1 MKKIKINKLPEGF
14 EIVDNKVVK
23 KMQYGG
29 MSTGDQFD
37 YGLVTYPT
45 SVTSEQMS
53 DDEDVD
59 VRYSLSSV
67 PREEANIEAEGG
79 ETVLTDLNNDGN
91 FGLYDIK
98 GPRHSK
104 GGVPMFLPEQS
115 FIFSDTNSMKMKG
128 GDLKEFGINSRKS
141 ITPAKISK
149 RFPLNQ
155 FYGAM
160 EDEYADDIQVASAE
174 IMLAKNKMNLSKLAF
189 GQEASKNFEEGLPKA
204 AYGYVDSIG
213 QNPEQL
219 ALEIDNM
226 NKQKA
231 MMKALNGLPPKEQ
244 QEILALQQFMAQ
256 AQQMQQSSQQIA
268 NGAPMPPSADEQMM
282 MAQQSIP
289 GGPMSNGEL
298 PMAQVGTQIA
308 NQPQNTV
315 EIKPEDQF
323 RFYDPPVNPLT
334 TIVPR
339 NTSSATP
346 VVNSPT
352 VVNPSTTASGSRPSG
367 QQQRYQIYSPGIF
380 ENLAAL
386 GIDLGESG
394 IGATEYSRIQSKDP
408 SYQGSIFGSA
418 SENLEGLFE
427 SWKDIYP
434 QDKLDK
440 LKEAVSKGIPGSAT
454 PEVKEFQTWIN
465 NTYIP
470 EQAKLLGKGDSKIE
484 KQTIDYLKEAYGFNK
499 TIPGQDI
506 DALMGTFTSSLRP
519 LTMKEPAPTAE
530 PEVKAED
537 PIVSPV
543 SGDVGEE
550 RMQPNAE
557 FWKQDM
563 LKLQAINERRR
574 RLGLPYQPMVE
585 RIDIDYVLEDP
596 TRAVAAINEQ
606 MSIANIANNMFAG
619 PQAGSAK
626 AASMAGKSMGAVANA
641 VGAVQN
647 RNVGTVNRGEYQQA
661 MVDASLNREQR
672 DRRVKLFDDTET
684 VLQRYMD
691 EKNYDREQY
700 ADAYANAITN
710 RANTF
715 NLNSIQDYYQID
727 PTSGGMIGQFSSKAF
742 DPVQQTDRMEQ
753 YFELATNLKQEGIEP
768 TGDLLK
774 FFTGQSTLPQQTNI
788 QRAYGNNSM
797 GLGIPPA
804 KKGKEMKKYATPF
817 YTGKVGI

>member
-204 AYGYVDSIG
+204 AYGYVNSIG

-268 NGAPMPPSADEQMM
+268 DGAPMPPSVDEQMM

-289 GGPMSNGEL
+289 GGPMSNGEI
-298 PMAQVGTQIA
+298 PMAQTGKETKFQTMTPGT
-308 NQPQNTV
+308 
-315 EIKPEDQF
+315 K
-323 RFYDPPVNPLT
+323 
-334 TIVPR
+334 
-339 NTSSATP
+339 
-346 VVNSPT
+346 
-352 VVNPSTTASGSRPSG
+352 
-367 QQQRYQIYSPGIF
+367 
-380 ENLAAL
+380 ENMEAV
-386 GIDLGESG
+386 GIDLNQSG
-394 IGATEYSRIQSKDP
+394 IGATEYPKIQSKDP
-408 SYQGSIFGSA
+408 SFQGSIFGSA
-418 SENLEGLFE
+418 SENLEGFFE
-427 SWKDIYP
+427 SWKGIYP

-440 LKEAVSKGIPGSAT
+440 LEQALAQGIPGSAT
-454 PEVKEFQTWIN
+454 AEVKEFQTWIN
-465 NTYIP
+465 NTYRP
-470 EQAKLLGKGDSKIE
+470 EQAKLFAKGDSKIE

-499 TIPGQDI
+499 SIPGQDI
-506 DALMGTFTSSLRP
+506 DGMMGTFTSSLRP
-519 LTMKEPAPTAE
+519 LAMKELAPTAE
-530 PEVKAED
+530 PEVKPED
-537 PIVSPV
+537 PIVAPV
-543 SGDVGEE
+543 PGDVGEE

-619 PQAGSAK
+619 PQAGSARI
-626 AASMAGKSMGAVANA
+626 ASTTGKSMKTIADV
-641 VGAVQN
+641 VGDVQN

-710 RANTF
+710 RVNTF
-715 NLNSIQDYYQID
+715 NLNSIQDVYKIN
-727 PTSGGMIGQFSSKAF
+727 PKSGGMIGQFSSKAF
-742 DPVQQTDRMEQ
+742 DPVQQTDPMEQ
-753 YFELATNLKQEGIEP
+753 YFNLATRLKLEGIEP

-774 FFTGQSTLPQQTNI
+774 FFTGQSTSPQQTNI
-788 QRAYGNNSM
+788 QRAYGNTSM
-797 GLGIPPA
+797 GLGISPA

>member
-14 EIVDNKVVK
+14 EIVDDKVVK

-128 GDLKEFGINSRKS
+128 DDLKEFGINSKKS

-149 RFPLNQ
+149 RFPLNP
-155 FYGAM
+155 FYGAI
-160 EDEYADDIQVASAE
+160 EDEYADDIQVTSAE
-174 IMLAKNKMNLSKLAF
+174 IMLDKNKMNLSKLAF
-189 GQEASKNFEEGLPKA
+189 GQELNKSFEDGVPLASHPYLL
-204 AYGYVDSIG
+204 SIG
-213 QNPEQL
+213 QDPVKFTADIEKRNEQDVMRNVFE
-219 ALEIDNM
+219 A
-226 NKQKA
+226 
-231 MMKALNGLPPKEQ
+231 LPPEEQ
-244 QEILALQQFMAQ
+244 QQILALQQFMAQ

-268 NGAPMPPSADEQMM
+268 DGAPMPPSADEQMM

-289 GGPMSNGEL
+289 GGLMSNGEI
-298 PMAQVGTQIA
+298 PMAQFGVQIA
-308 NQPQNTV
+308 NQPSNTL

-323 RFYDPPVNPLT
+323 RFYDPPVDPLT

-346 VVNSPT
+346 VVNPPT
-352 VVNPSTTASGSRPSG
+352 VVNPSTTASRSRPSG
-367 QQQRYQIYSPGIF
+367 QQERFQTLTPGTK
-380 ENLAAL
+380 ENMEAI
-386 GIDLGESG
+386 GIDLNQSG
-394 IGATEYSRIQSKDP
+394 IGATEYPRIQSKDA
-408 SYQGSIFGSA
+408 SFQGSIFGSA
-418 SENLEGLFE
+418 FENLEGFFE
-427 SWKDIYP
+427 SWKGIYP
-434 QDKLDK
+434 QDKLNK
-440 LKEAVSKGIPGSAT
+440 LEQAVAQGIPGSAT

-465 NTYIP
+465 NTYRP
-470 EQAKLLGKGDSKIE
+470 EQAKLFAKGDSTIE
-484 KQTIDYLKEAYGFNK
+484 KQTADYLKEVYGFNK
-499 TIPGQDI
+499 SIPGQDI
-506 DALMGTFTSSLRP
+506 DGMMGTFTSSLRP
-519 LTMKEPAPTAE
+519 LAMGEPAPIAE
-530 PEVKAED
+530 PEVKPED
-537 PIVSPV
+537 PIVAPV
-543 SGDVGEE
+543 PGDVGEE
-550 RMQPNAE
+550 RMPPNAE

-596 TRAVAAINEQ
+596 TRAIAAINEQ

-626 AASMAGKSMGAVANA
+626 AASMAGKSMNAVANA

-691 EKNYDREQY
+691 EKNFDREQY
-700 ADAYANAITN
+700 ADALANAYTN

-742 DPVQQTDRMEQ
+742 DPVQQTDPRQ
-753 YFELATNLKQEGIEP
+753 QFFETINMFKQEGIEP

-774 FFTGQSTLPQQTNI
+774 LFMGQSTLPQETNI
-788 QRAYGNNSM
+788 QRAVGNNPM
-797 GLGIPPA
+797 GLGIPA
-804 KKGKEMKKYATPF
+804 GKKGKEMKKYATPF

>member
-298 PMAQVGTQIA
+298 PMAQVGAQIA

-339 NTSSATP
+339 NTLSATP

-352 VVNPSTTASGSRPSG
+352 VVNPSTTASRSRPSG
-367 QQQRYQIYSPGIF
+367 QQERFQTLPSGLRGQLEAIGVDLSQFGVGADTYPGMQ
-380 ENLAAL
+380 ERSS
-386 GIDLGESG
+386 E
-394 IGATEYSRIQSKDP
+394 
-408 SYQGSIFGSA
+408 GSTFGDA
-418 SENLEGLFE
+418 SENLEGFFE
-427 SWKDIYP
+427 EFKGIYP
-434 QDKLDK
+434 ESKLNK
-440 LKEAVSKGIPGSAT
+440 LKEVIANNTSDGVI
-454 PEVKEFQTWIN
+454 PEVKEFQTWYDD
-465 NTYIP
+465 TYLV
-470 EQAKLLGKGDSKIE
+470 EQAKLLAKGDPKLEKKYYDFFKSGLGFSTNVRGKGRDGKMG
-484 KQTIDYLKEAYGFNK
+484 AY
-499 TIPGQDI
+499 
-506 DALMGTFTSSLRP
+506 TSSTRP
-519 LTMKEPAPTAE
+519 LAMGEPAPTAE
-530 PEVKAED
+530 PEVKPED
-537 PIVSPV
+537 PIVAPV
-543 SGDVGEE
+543 PGDVGEE

-563 LKLQAINERRR
+563 LKMQAINQRKR
-574 RLGLPYQPMVE
+574 RLGLPYQPTVE
-585 RIDIDYVLEDP
+585 NIDIDYVLEDP

-626 AASMAGKSMGAVANA
+626 AASMAGKSMNAVANA

-700 ADAYANAITN
+700 ADALADAYTN
-710 RANTF
+710 MANTF
-715 NLNSIQDYYQID
+715 NLNTTQDYFNIG
-727 PTSGGMIGQFSSKAF
+727 PSTGGMITQVGSKAF
-742 DPVQQTDRMEQ
+742 DPVQQTDPTEQ
-753 YFELATNLKQEGIEP
+753 YFEVANRLKLEGIEP

-788 QRAYGNNSM
+788 QRAYRNNPM